1 VGETIFLLVI
11 QGGGYKP
18 WVRKLES
25 GDYVYLQQIMLT
37 MLDVTVR
44 HVILCM

>member
-1 VGETIFLLVI
+1 MGKTRFLLVI

-25 GDYVYLQQIMLT
+25 KDYVYLQQIMLT

-44 HVILCM
+44 LVILCM